1 VWTGQ
6 ALGNYGAAIGASVN
20 PVTRREIH
28 ASGGWGEVALAWSD
42 TAHSTFGYGLDRP
55 NRDQLVPGDKA
66 LNETVWGNIFWRAAP
81 WLQLGLEGTWRRTQY
96 LLPTEADWLTDY
108 GMALRCVASSP
119 TGLIGPWSEIKGGIA
134 GSNLLAEVAKD
145 GRLCVTLA
153 ATGELWGSWQTAPNS
168 NDYCDWF
175 KVNDLRK
182 LFGA

>member
-1 VWTGQ
+1 MFHLKNTDGRDEFF
-6 ALGNYGAAIGASVN
+6 ALSGN
-20 PVTRREIH
+20 
-28 ASGGWGEVALAWSD
+28 
-42 TAHSTFGYGLDRP
+42 
-55 NRDQLVPGDKA
+55 
-66 LNETVWGNIFWRAAP
+66 
-81 WLQLGLEGTWRRTQY
+81 
-96 LLPTEADWLTDY
+96 

-153 ATGELWGSWQTAPNS
+153 ATGELWGSWQIAPNS

-182 LFGA
+182 FLGA